1 MTTSFIL
8 VLVIIAILFIF
19 RHYAIAKSLEIEA
32 LEAQLDIKKTNES
45 DLLNNIAELA
55 AELRK
60 TNQKLI
66 EAIVKLRQLEN
77 K

>member
-19 RHYAIAKSLEIEA
+19 RHYALSKDNEIEA
-32 LEAQLDIKKTNES
+32 LKAQLDIKKTNES
-45 DLLNNIAELA
+45 DLLNNIVELSM
-55 AELRK
+55 ELRK

-66 EAIVKLRQLEN
+66 DTTVKLRNLEN

>member
-19 RHYAIAKSLEIEA
+19 KHYALSKDNEIEA
-32 LEAQLDIKKTNES
+32 LKAQLDIKKTNES
-45 DLLNNIAELA
+45 DLLNNIVELSM
-55 AELRK
+55 ELRK
-60 TNQKLI
+60 TKQKLI
-66 EAIVKLRQLEN
+66 DTTVKLRNLE

>member
-19 RHYAIAKSLEIEA
+19 KHYALSKDNEIEA
-32 LEAQLDIKKTNES
+32 LKAQLDIKKTNES
-45 DLLNNIAELA
+45 DLLNNIVELSV
-55 AELRK
+55 ELRK
-60 TNQKLI
+60 TKQKLI
-66 EAIVKLRQLEN
+66 DTTVKLRNLEN

>member
-8 VLVIIAILFIF
+8 VLVIIVILFVF
-19 RHYAIAKSLEIEA
+19 RHYVLSKSLEIKA

-60 TNQKLI
+60 TKQKLI
-66 EAIVKLRQLEN
+66 DTTVKLRQFEN

>member
-19 RHYAIAKSLEIEA
+19 RHYALSKNNEIEA
-32 LEAQLDIKKTNES
+32 LKAQLDLKKTNEN
-45 DLLNNIAELA
+45 DLLNNIVELSM
-55 AELRK
+55 ELRK
-60 TNQKLI
+60 TKQKLI
-66 EAIVKLRQLEN
+66 DTTVKLRNLE

>member
-19 RHYAIAKSLEIEA
+19 KHYALSKGNEIEA
-32 LEAQLDIKKTNES
+32 LKAQLDIKKQNES

-55 AELRK
+55 SELRG

-66 EAIVKLRQLEN
+66 ETTVKLRNLEN